1 MEHHR
6 SVLQVLLK
14 ERLLLSLHS
23 SLIFV
28 VSSLLELSPLSV
40 YANANG
46 CDAAG
51 QQHIVCQQ
59 RRKCNDDE
67 PHLVDKDRYAALF
80 LQESAY
86 KKRRAQQEKR
96 RNKNDTHFH
105 INFFFAHGLTSS
117 PDTPRSRISG
127 EEGDVT
133 VPFLKNAGKE
143 LEKVNQTIEVKSSP
157 NAT

>member
-1 MEHHR
+1 MF
-6 SVLQVLLK
+6 LK
-14 ERLLLSLHS
+14 ESPLLALHTF
-23 SLIFV
+23 LIFFV
-28 VSSLLELSPLSV
+28 AFPPELSPFSV
-40 YANANG
+40 NENADG

-59 RRKCNDDE
+59 RRKRNDDE
-67 PHLVDKDRYAALF
+67 PHLIDKIDARLFF
-80 LQESAY
+80 LQKSAY

-96 RNKNDTHFH
+96 QNKNGPHFH
-105 INFFFAHGLTSS
+105 KIFPFAHGLTSS
-117 PDTPRSRISG
+117 PGTPQSRISG